1 MANKKRRQKQLLT
14 YWAISSIIR
23 DPEYFNTLSE
33 DDIQDVS
40 LTLKRLSRVH
50 WIRLHQAS
58 VKLSAHFEEKKYKL
72 IKGKAHD

>member
-1 MANKKRRQKQLLT
+1 VANKKRRQKQLLT

-23 DPEYFNTLSE
+23 DPGYFNTLSE
-33 DDIQDVS
+33 DDMQDVS
-40 LTLKRLSRVH
+40 LTLKKLSRVH
-50 WIRLHQAS
+50 WIKLHQAS

>member
-1 MANKKRRQKQLLT
+1 VANKKRRQKQLLT

>member
-1 MANKKRRQKQLLT
+1 MANKKRKQKQLLT

-33 DDIQDVS
+33 DDMQDVS

-72 IKGKAHD
+72 MKGKAHE

>member
-23 DPEYFNTLSE
+23 DPGYFKTLSE
-33 DDIQDVS
+33 DDMQDVS

-72 IKGKAHD
+72 IKGDN